1 MLQVKMESP
10 RHFLRNFTQSLFQ
23 IYSPKIL
30 LSTYSILFM
39 LIATLPCCI
48 RQIISSLGL
57 QYYLIFT
64 PDSLTSIRT
73 LPYFNHQVQTFSKFF
88 DMALKGFHNLSPTY
102 FSILYS
108 ITALWCSSPKYRYIV
123 CVNQTEHTVHFHIL
137 WTFEYTF
144 SFAWTI
150 FIPFWKTL
158 IHQHPQQCYLFL

>member
-1 MLQVKMESP
+1 
-10 RHFLRNFTQSLFQ
+10 
-23 IYSPKIL
+23 
-30 LSTYSILFM
+30 
-39 LIATLPCCI
+39 
-48 RQIISSLGL
+48 
-57 QYYLIFT
+57 
-64 PDSLTSIRT
+64 
-73 LPYFNHQVQTFSKFF
+73 
-88 DMALKGFHNLSPTY
+88 MALKGFHNLSPTY

-158 IHQHPQQCYLFL
+158 IHQHPQQCYLFLWLSHLRKTSPWSSRCHLLYQHGVLFLRNSLNWKGGGSDGKPSVCNAGDLGLIPGLGRSPGEGNDSPLQYSCLENPMDSGAW